1 MTVIRAFIAMDLP
14 TPLKVALDRTT
25 VELKK
30 TLRDMPLRWVRIEN
44 IHLTLKFL
52 GQVKAEDI
60 ERIKPVLAQQAASF
74 VPVDVSIDGFGTF
87 PNPTKPL
94 VLWIGLRAGDGLVRF
109 QAAVEAE
116 LAQLGFAPEER
127 GFNPHLTVARV
138 RRDHRVANLKRIAEL
153 MAATPPPFEA
163 AAKLDSVTLYR
174 SDLKP
179 GGSVYNPLVR
189 FSLTGAADLRA
200 EGKGD

>member
-1 MTVIRAFIAMDLP
+1 MDLP

-30 TLRDMPLRWVRIEN
+30 TLRDMPLRWVRTEN

-52 GQVKAEDI
+52 GTVQAGDI
-60 ERIKPVLAQQAASF
+60 DRIKPALERQAASF
-74 VPVDVSIDGFGTF
+74 APTEVSIGGFGTF

-94 VLWIGLRAGDGLVRF
+94 VLWVGLQAGSGLAKF
-109 QAAVEAE
+109 QAAIDAE
-116 LAQLGFAPEER
+116 LGQLGFAPEER
-127 GFNPHLTVARV
+127 GFTPHLTVARV

-189 FSLTGAADLRA
+189 FSLTG
-200 EGKGD
+200 ETQGD